1 MHEAPTMVVDDEC
14 VRLERMAAS
23 KDRALARRA
32 KVVLLANQGMTD
44 AQIGDALGSSRK
56 TAWRWR
62 TRFAAGGIAQI
73 ECERPRSGRRPVVRE
88 RVARMIIETTLR
100 VRPENASCWSTR
112 RLAEVLGV
120 SRAMVHRVWR

>member
-44 AQIGDALGSSRK
+44 AQIGDALGISRK

-73 ECERPRSGRRPVVRE
+73 ECERPRSGRRMASAFNEKLGMFSRCSNP
-88 RVARMIIETTLR
+88 
-100 VRPENASCWSTR
+100 RPS
-112 RLAEVLGV
+112 
-120 SRAMVHRVWR
+120 